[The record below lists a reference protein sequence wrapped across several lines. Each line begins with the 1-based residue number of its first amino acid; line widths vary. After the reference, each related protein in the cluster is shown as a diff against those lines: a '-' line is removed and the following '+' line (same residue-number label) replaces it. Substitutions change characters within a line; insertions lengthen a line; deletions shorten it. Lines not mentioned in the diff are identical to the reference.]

1 MSSIAIEG
9 GKNKKG
15 DGGVEKT
22 LNFLIQN
29 FGPVLSLQ
37 LACELD
43 H

>member
-9 GKNKKG
+9 GREGWKNKKG

-37 LACELD
+37 LA
-43 H
+43 